1 MGRMKKLIKKHIE
14 FITNSIILT
23 FLGRLVF
30 LENSD
35 ILLLTELICATIV
48 LVANNISEVTGE

>member
-1 MGRMKKLIKKHIE
+1 MKKLIKKHIE